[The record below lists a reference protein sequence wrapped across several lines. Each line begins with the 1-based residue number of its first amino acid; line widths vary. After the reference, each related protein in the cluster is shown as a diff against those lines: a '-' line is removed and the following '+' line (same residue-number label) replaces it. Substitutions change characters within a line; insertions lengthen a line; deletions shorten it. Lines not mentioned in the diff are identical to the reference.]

1 MDNFMITK
9 TVRSSTDLKVLH
21 EYYLKLALRSHLDIS
36 KSQSAK
42 RMSEQKKQQDH
53 KSI

>member
-9 TVRSSTDLKVLH
+9 AVRSSTNLKVLH
-21 EYYLKLALRSHLDIS
+21 EYYLKRALRSHLDIS

-42 RMSEQKKQQDH
+42 RISEQKNKQDH